1 MSEIIRAVREVI
13 QKSNQQS
20 LKVPELIKHI
30 NRDAALRASLNG
42 DLKKEDLLDVLRHYQ
57 KLSIIYIDDNENV
70 LFL

>member
-30 NRDAALRASLNG
+30 NRDSALRASLSG